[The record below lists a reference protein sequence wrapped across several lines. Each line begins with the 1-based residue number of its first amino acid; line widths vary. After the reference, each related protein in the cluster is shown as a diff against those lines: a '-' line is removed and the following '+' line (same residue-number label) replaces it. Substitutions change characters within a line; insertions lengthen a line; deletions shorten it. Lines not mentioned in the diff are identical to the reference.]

1 MARPTLLISLPTGF
15 TVGGVTTFAVR
26 LASGLAAR
34 GRGAALLV
42 HEEPSGCARLAI
54 DLHPAV
60 ELIRPGLR
68 PFEASPGDLSSF
80 LPHYRDALRRLAAM
94 SGAPV
99 AFAPQMHGDGFGIAA
114 AVALTE
120 PELLRTIGWQHSDIE
135 YDSRILARFEPVIH
149 AFVAVS
155 DRIASTLRRR
165 LPGRAVDIHA
175 VPCGVEPVDP
185 GASRDWG
192 ATEVP
197 SGASPLRLVYTGRIE
212 HQQKR
217 ILALVHLSDELSRR
231 GVLHTMIAVGD
242 GPAAA
247 EFDSAIA
254 SRPRIRRLAPV
265 PPAEISRL
273 LDAADALILPS
284 RYEGLS
290 VSMLEA
296 MARGVPPILSRTASG
311 AAQAVEPG
319 YNGEIADVA
328 PEADECATARA
339 LADAVQRFL
348 GRDRAAMSAAARQ
361 TIRDRF
367 SLNAHVDRIAGLVDS
382 VAGLP
387 PRTWPADRP
396 CAFTAS
402 GLPFEGAGSPVSSG
416 SVPADGPARLRALL
430 ASLAGRSIILHG
442 AGQHTLQ
449 LAAVLADSPARIVAM
464 TDDDRQNHGRHLWGW
479 PIIAPDAAS
488 ATGATDVVISS
499 WMHQAAIWSRRDVY
513 ERQHLRVHRIYA
525 QA

>member
-15 TVGGVTTFAVR
+15 IVGGVTTFAIR
-26 LASGLAAR
+26 LVNGLAAR

-42 HEEPSGCARLAI
+42 HEEPSGCAGLGI
-54 DLHPAV
+54 ELHPAV

-68 PFEASPGDLSSF
+68 PFESSPGDLSPF
-80 LPHYRDALRRLAAM
+80 IPHYRDALRRLAAM

-114 AVALTE
+114 AIALTE

-135 YDSRILARFEPVIH
+135 YDTRILARFEPVVH

-155 DRIASTLRRR
+155 DRISSTLRRR
-165 LPGRAVDIHA
+165 LPERAADIHA
-175 VPCGVEPVDP
+175 VPCGVEPVD
-185 GASRDWG
+185 ASRESRTSE
-192 ATEVP
+192 AP
-197 SGASPLRLVYTGRIE
+197 SGASTLRLVYTGRIE

-231 GVLHTMIAVGD
+231 GVLHTIIALGD

-265 PPAEISRL
+265 PPGEVSRL
-273 LDAADALILPS
+273 LDAADALVLPS

-296 MARGVPPILSRTASG
+296 MARGVPPILARTASG

-328 PEADECATARA
+328 PDADERATARA

-348 GRDRAAMSAAARQ
+348 GRDRATMSAAARQ

-367 SLNAHVDRIAGLVDS
+367 SLNAHVDRVAGLVDS
-382 VAGLP
+382 VVGLP

-402 GLPFEGAGSPVSSG
+402 GLAIEDACSPAASG

-430 ASLAGRSIILHG
+430 ASLSGRSIVLHG

-449 LAAVLADSPARIVAM
+449 LAGVLAASPARIVAM
-464 TDDDRQNHGRHLWGW
+464 TDDDRQTHGRQLWGW
-479 PIIAPDAAS
+479 PIVAPDAAS
-488 ATGATDVVISS
+488 STGATDVVISS
-499 WMHQAAIWSRRDVY
+499 WMHQEAIWNRRDVY